1 MTGVILR
8 DEVPARETGANHA
21 ERSGRLGLG
30 ALTAYGAGAM
40 VQDTIQYGLNTLLLF
55 YLTIVCGLSGSAAGV
70 ALGIALVVD
79 AFVDPL
85 VGSLSDNSRSRHGR
99 RHPWMAASALPIGLA
114 FVMLF
119 SVPAGL
125 SGAALFAWALF
136 ALLAVRIGLSCF
148 TVPYI
153 ALGAELSDDYA
164 ERSVIV
170 ASRVLFTVVATAVG
184 AFLAFG
190 LFMRGVGGQTHR
202 DAYPPFA
209 LSCGLVV
216 FVAAALSTLGTLRS
230 RGRLHAA
237 PPAQGA
243 ALGRLV
249 AEVVEVFRNPS
260 FRVLFLACLILFVG
274 LGAATALTLHANTYF
289 WKIPSRAIL
298 IITLVYTVGILGG
311 VFVAGFLGRWLE
323 KRTLALAGIGL
334 LGLCQLAPAALKVA
348 GVIPPA
354 AYVPTLMIA
363 HTLAGAGVSFALIGF
378 QSMMAD
384 AADEHEHL
392 FGARREGLYFAGISF
407 SAKAS
412 SGIGAVIAGLVLDI
426 IGFPHGL
433 GAGVAAAHAIPAEA
447 VRNLGLLYGPGAS
460 VITAL
465 SVATLL
471 GYKRGRADHA
481 EIRDALDRRRESLL

>member
-1 MTGVILR
+1 MTGVTLR
-8 DEVPARETGANHA
+8 DEIPARQAGANHA
-21 ERSGRLGLG
+21 ERSGRLGLAVLG
-30 ALTAYGAGAM
+30 AYGAGAA

-70 ALGIALVVD
+70 ALGVALVVD

-99 RHPWMAASALPIGLA
+99 RHPWMAASAVPIA
-114 FVMLF
+114 VSFYMLF

-125 SGAALFAWALF
+125 TGAGLFAWALV
-136 ALLAVRIGLSCF
+136 ALLAVRFGLSGF
-148 TVPYI
+148 MVPYI

-190 LFMRGVGGQTHR
+190 VFMKGAGGQTHR

-209 LSCGLVV
+209 LSCGAVV
-216 FVAAALSTLGTLRS
+216 LVAAALSTLGTLRS
-230 RGRLHAA
+230 RGACTPRRRRSPHA
-237 PPAQGA
+237 
-243 ALGRLV
+243 GRRSDASRRRSPRCFAIPLPHP
-249 AEVVEVFRNPS
+249 FS
-260 FRVLFLACLILFVG
+260 ACLILFVG
-274 LGAATALTLHANTYF
+274 LGAAQSLTLHANTYF
-289 WKIPSRAIL
+289 WRIPSKAIL
-298 IITLVYTVGILGG
+298 IITLVYSVGILVG
-311 VFVAGFLGRWLE
+311 VFIAGFLGRFLE
-323 KRTLALAGIGL
+323 KRTIALGGISL
-334 LGLCQLAPAALKVA
+334 IGLCQLAPAALKVA
-348 GVIPPA
+348 GVISPD
-354 AYVPTLMIA
+354 AYLPTLMLS
-363 HTLAGAGVSFALIGF
+363 HSLAGVGASASLIGF

-392 FGARREGLYFAGISF
+392 FGARREGLYFAGISL

-433 GAGVAAAHAIPAEA
+433 TGAGSVAQAIPADA
-447 VRNLGLLYGPGAS
+447 VRSLGLLYGPGAS
-460 VITAL
+460 VITGL

-471 GYKRGRADHA
+471 GYRRGRADHA
-481 EIRDALDRRRESLL
+481 RIREALELKRAT

>member
-1 MTGVILR
+1 
-8 DEVPARETGANHA
+8 
-21 ERSGRLGLG
+21 
-30 ALTAYGAGAM
+30 
-40 VQDTIQYGLNTLLLF
+40 
-55 YLTIVCGLSGSAAGV
+55 
-70 ALGIALVVD
+70 VD

-99 RHPWMAASALPIGLA
+99 RHPWMAASALPIVVA
-114 FVMLF
+114 FYMLF
-119 SVPAGL
+119 SVPPGLTGAG
-125 SGAALFAWALF
+125 LFAWALV
-136 ALLAVRIGLSCF
+136 ALLAVRIGLSGF

-170 ASRVLFTVVATAVG
+170 ASRVLFTVVATVVG

-190 LFMRGVGGQTHR
+190 VFMKGVGGQMHR

-209 LSCGLVV
+209 LSCGAVV
-216 FVAAALSTLGTLRS
+216 LLAAAASTLGTLHA

-237 PPAQGA
+237 PTAKGQP
-243 ALGRLV
+243 LGRLL

-260 FRVLFLACLILFVG
+260 FRTLFLACLILFVG
-274 LGAATALTLHANTYF
+274 LGAAQSLTLHANTYF
-289 WKIPSRAIL
+289 WRIPSKAIL
-298 IITLVYTVGILGG
+298 IITLAYTVGLVAG
-311 VFVAGFLGRWLE
+311 VFIAGFLGKLLE
-323 KRTLALAGIGL
+323 KRTIALGGIGL
-334 LGLCQLAPAALKVA
+334 IGLCQLAPAALKVA

-354 AYVPTLMIA
+354 AYLPTLMLS
-363 HTLAGAGVSFALIGF
+363 HGLAGVGASASLIGF

-412 SGIGAVIAGLVLDI
+412 SGIGALIAGLVLDI

-433 GAGVAAAHAIPAEA
+433 TGVGSVARAIPAEA
-447 VRNLGLLYGPGAS
+447 VRNLGILYGPGAS
-460 VITAL
+460 VITGL

-471 GYKRGRADHA
+471 SYRRGRADHA
-481 EIRDALDRRRESLL
+481 EIREALERRRAT

>member
-1 MTGVILR
+1 MTGLTLR
-8 DEVPARETGANHA
+8 SEVPARLAGANHV

-30 ALTAYGAGAM
+30 ALAAYGAGST
-40 VQDTIQYGLNTLLLF
+40 VQDIIQYGLNTLLLF
-55 YLTIVCGLSGSAAGV
+55 YLTIVCGLSGSAAGL
-70 ALGIALVVD
+70 ALGVALVVD

-99 RHPWMAASALPIGLA
+99 RHPWMAASAIPIALA
-114 FVMLF
+114 FLMLF
-119 SVPAGL
+119 SIPAGL
-125 SGAALFAWALF
+125 TGPGLFAWALV
-136 ALLAVRIGLSCF
+136 ALLAVRIGLSGF

-170 ASRVLFTVVATAVG
+170 AARVLFSVAAPIIG

-190 LFMRGVGGQTHR
+190 VFMKGVGGQTHR

-209 LSCGLVV
+209 FGCGVV
-216 FVAAALSTLGTLRS
+216 VLLAAAVSTLGTLRS

-237 PPAQGA
+237 PPAKGA
-243 ALGRLV
+243 VLGRLA

-260 FRVLFLACLILFVG
+260 FRTLFLACLILFVG
-274 LGAATALTLHANTYF
+274 LGAATSLTLHANTYF
-289 WKIPSRAIL
+289 WKLPSRAIL
-298 IITLVYTVGILGG
+298 IITYAYAAGLLVG
-311 VFVAGFLGRWLE
+311 VFFAGFLGRLLE
-323 KRTLALAGIGL
+323 KRTIALFGVGL
-334 LGLCQLAPAALKVA
+334 IGLCQLLPAALKVA
-348 GVIPPA
+348 GLIPPA
-354 AYVPTLMIA
+354 AYVPVLMLS
-363 HTLAGAGVSFALIGF
+363 HGLVGVGASASLIGF

-392 FGARREGLYFAGISF
+392 FGARREGLYFAGISL

-412 SGIGAVIAGLVLDI
+412 SGVGALIAGLVLDI

-433 GAGVAAAHAIPAEA
+433 GPGAAAAHAIPAEA

-460 VITAL
+460 VITGL

-471 GYKRGRADHA
+471 GYRRGRADHA
-481 EIRDALDRRRESLL
+481 RIRDALDRRRAG

>member
-1 MTGVILR
+1 MTGVTFR
-8 DEVPARETGANHA
+8 EEVPAREAGANHA
-21 ERSGRLGLG
+21 ERSGRLGLA
-30 ALTAYGAGAM
+30 ALTAYGAGQM

-55 YLTIVCGLSGSAAGV
+55 YLTIVCGLSGSAAGL
-70 ALGIALVVD
+70 ALGVALVVD

-99 RHPWMAASALPIGLA
+99 RHPWMAASAIPIALA
-114 FVMLF
+114 FFMLF
-119 SVPAGL
+119 SVPPGL
-125 SGAALFAWALF
+125 SGAPLFAWALV
-136 ALLAVRIGLSCF
+136 ALLAVRIGLSGF

-190 LFMRGVGGQTHR
+190 VFMKGVGGQTHR

-209 LSCGLVV
+209 ISCGLVV
-216 FVAAALSTLGTLRS
+216 LLAAALSTLGTLRS

-243 ALGRLV
+243 AMGRLA
-249 AEVVEVFRNPS
+249 AEVAEVFRNPS

-274 LGAATALTLHANTYF
+274 LGAAAALTLHANTYF
-289 WKIPSRAIL
+289 WQLPSRAIL
-298 IITLVYTVGILGG
+298 IITLSYTVGILVG
-311 VFVAGFLGRWLE
+311 VFVAGFLGRPLE
-323 KRTLALAGIGL
+323 KRTIALCGISL
-334 LGLCQLAPAALKVA
+334 LGLCQLLPAALKVA
-348 GVIPPA
+348 GLIPPA
-354 AYVPTLMIA
+354 AYVPVLMLS
-363 HTLAGAGVSFALIGF
+363 HGLSGVGASASLIGF

-392 FGARREGLYFAGISF
+392 FGARREGLYFAGISL

-412 SGIGAVIAGLVLDI
+412 SGVGAVIAGLVLDL

-433 GAGVAAAHAIPAEA
+433 GTGAAAAHAIPVEA

-465 SVATLL
+465 SVVTLL
-471 GYKRGRADHA
+471 GYHRGRADHA
-481 EIRDALDRRRESLL
+481 KIRDALDRRRESPG